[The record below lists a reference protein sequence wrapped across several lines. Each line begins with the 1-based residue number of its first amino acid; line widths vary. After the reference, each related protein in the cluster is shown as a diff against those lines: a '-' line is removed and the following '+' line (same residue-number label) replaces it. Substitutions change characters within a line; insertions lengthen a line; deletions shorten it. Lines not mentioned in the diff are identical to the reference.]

1 MNTQPFPHSVIRGDA
16 DEKTGVIMM
25 SESSAGKFKRFFGGF
40 GARDKSRDEQPP
52 ETGPDE
58 QLPATSLDEQMPETS
73 PDKQVSPAQPTAPQA
88 APPEPPPPAIE
99 EDAIPI
105 PLDSPLAEIWK
116 KWGQPGLPALSS
128 LAPAQGGLD
137 IPSKAMK
144 TSAIRILR
152 ELLPLAQRWLT
163 MERVF
168 TQARAAQE
176 AQNRAAAQ
184 AASVKSD
191 ESSPAASRG
200 EAPTPPPSEGEPAA
214 PGGESPASF
223 APDGEAP
230 VPIPVEPPD
239 VDEMAQV
246 ILSEDGM
253 AAWLFLLPP
262 SGKGKRLTVAEG
274 QALLR
279 EAHVTF
285 GVDQRSL
292 FSIFTKKPYFSL
304 CPVARGTL
312 PTEGKDGWTKEH
324 FPRDFSRFTGNEDGG
339 TVDYRAQTCVQVIE
353 KGTVICDIYPPTEG
367 VSGTRVDGVA
377 VPPKAVNPAPVPAG
391 SSTVLSEDGTKLL
404 ADMDGFLDFR
414 DGKFHVKNIL
424 NITSDVD
431 YSTGNIDFRGDV
443 TIQGDVREQFSVK
456 ATGSISISGMVE
468 AASVEA
474 GGDVVISA
482 GVSGNNQ
489 AVIRGKNVRARHL
502 ENCTVYAECL
512 ESDYILTSRI
522 FCSDSVVAA
531 GSRGS
536 IIGGQVVAVNR
547 IKANSIGSQ
556 SGRSTEITL
565 GVQPEIRE
573 ELHTNRKELASLRD
587 KASELLKRAMYLKKR
602 MEEQGHEDRRSAAEI
617 QAAHG
622 SLVQMTEREKSL
634 LARQQELTEALSQ
647 LHRCRLEGG
656 TVYPGVR
663 LTIGSAIRNIETV
676 AHNCTAVFD
685 TEEMDIKF
693 L

>member
-1 MNTQPFPHSVIRGDA
+1 
-16 DEKTGVIMM
+16 MM
-25 SESSAGKFKRFFGGF
+25 SESSAGKFKRFFSGF
-40 GARDKSRDEQPP
+40 GARDKRRDGQPP
-52 ETGPDE
+52 ETVPDE
-58 QLPATSLDEQMPETS
+58 QLPEANSIEQTPETS
-73 PDKQVSPAQPTAPQA
+73 PDRQITPAQPEEPQA
-88 APPEPPPPAIE
+88 APSEPSPPSIE

-105 PLDSPLAEIWK
+105 PLDSPLAEVWK
-116 KWGQPGLPALSS
+116 KSDQPGLPALLS
-128 LAPAQGGLD
+128 LAPAQGGMD
-137 IPSKAMK
+137 IPSKVMK

-152 ELLPLAQRWLT
+152 ELLPLAQRWLV

-168 TQARAAQE
+168 IQARAAQE
-176 AQNRAAAQ
+176 AQARAAAQ
-184 AASVKSD
+184 AASAKAEEHSPSASGGEVPA
-191 ESSPAASRG
+191 SS
-200 EAPTPPPSEGEPAA
+200 PSEGA
-214 PGGESPASF
+214 PTAPEKEAPASS
-223 APDGEAP
+223 APNGDAP
-230 VPIPVEPPD
+230 VPVEPPD

-262 SGKGKRLTVAEG
+262 SGKGKRLTVADG

-292 FSIFTKKPYFSL
+292 FTVFTKKPYFIL

-324 FPRDFSRFTGNEDGG
+324 FPRDFSRFTGNEDSG
-339 TVDYRAQTCVQVIE
+339 TVDYRAQSCVQDIE

-367 VSGTRVDGVA
+367 VAGTRVDGVS

-391 SSTVLSEDGTKLL
+391 SSTALSEDGTKLL

-443 TIQGDVREQFSVK
+443 NIQGDVREQFSVK

-556 SGRSTEITL
+556 SGRGTEITL

-573 ELHTNRKELASLRD
+573 ELHSNRKELASLRD

-617 QAAHG
+617 QAAHS
-622 SLVQMTEREKSL
+622 SLVQMTEREKTL

-676 AHNCTAVFD
+676 THNCTAVFD

-693 L
+693 V

>member
-1 MNTQPFPHSVIRGDA
+1 
-16 DEKTGVIMM
+16 M

-40 GARDKSRDEQPP
+40 GTRDKSRVEQPP

-58 QLPATSLDEQMPETS
+58 QLPQMGSDEQTPETH
-73 PDKQVSPAQPTAPQA
+73 PDRQITPEEPAQP
-88 APPEPPPPAIE
+88 AIQE
-99 EDAIPI
+99 NFFPI
-105 PLDSPLAEIWK
+105 PLDSPLAEVWK
-116 KWGQPGLPALSS
+116 KYDQPGLPALSS
-128 LAPAQGGLD
+128 LTSAQGGMD
-137 IPSKAMK
+137 IPPENIKASIIK
-144 TSAIRILR
+144 ILR
-152 ELLPLAQRWLT
+152 DLFPLAQRWLV

-168 TQARAAQE
+168 IQARAAKE
-176 AQNRAAAQ
+176 AQAQATAQ
-184 AASVKSD
+184 AAAGKT
-191 ESSPAASRG
+191 EENSSP
-200 EAPTPPPSEGEPAA
+200 A
-214 PGGESPASF
+214 PGGELPSSSLSDEKTAVPGGDASTPA
-223 APDGEAP
+223 
-230 VPIPVEPPD
+230 EPPD

-246 ILSEDGM
+246 VLSEDGM

-262 SGKGKRLTVAEG
+262 SGNGKHLTVADG

-292 FSIFTKKPYFSL
+292 FSVFTKKPYFRL

-312 PTEGKDGWTKEH
+312 PTQGKDGWTKEH
-324 FPRDFSRFTGNEDGG
+324 FPRDFSRFSGNEDTG
-339 TVDYRAQTCVQVIE
+339 TVDYRAQSCVQVIE
-353 KGTVICDIYPPTEG
+353 KGTAICDIHPPTEG
-367 VSGTRVDGVA
+367 VAGTRVDGVA

-391 SSTVLSEDGTKLL
+391 SNTALSEDGTKLL

-414 DGKFHVKNIL
+414 DGKFHVKNLL

-456 ATGSISISGMVE
+456 ATGSISINGMVE

-556 SGRSTEITL
+556 SGRATEITL

-573 ELHTNRKELASLRD
+573 ELHANRKELATLRD

-602 MEEQGHEDRRSAAEI
+602 MEDQGHEDRRSASEI
-617 QAAHG
+617 QAAHS
-622 SLVQMTEREKSL
+622 SLVQMTEREKNL
-634 LARQQELTEALSQ
+634 LARQQELMEALSH
-647 LHRCRLEGG
+647 LNRCRLEGG

-693 L
+693 V

>member
-1 MNTQPFPHSVIRGDA
+1 MWYNYTEMCDSVTFFFVNMNTPPFPGSSIRGGA
-16 DEKTGVIMM
+16 DEKTGVILM
-25 SESSAGKFKRFFGGF
+25 SESSAGKLKRFFSGF
-40 GARDKSRDEQPP
+40 GARDKSRGEQPP

-58 QLPATSLDEQMPETS
+58 QLPETS
-73 PDKQVSPAQPTAPQA
+73 PDKQIPPVRPEEPEKPQPT
-88 APPEPPPPAIE
+88 IE
-99 EDAIPI
+99 TDVIPI
-105 PLDSPLAEIWK
+105 PLGSPLAEVWK
-116 KWGQPGLPALSS
+116 KCDQPGLPILSS
-128 LAPAQGGLD
+128 LSAEQVGLD
-137 IPSKAMK
+137 ILPGNIKASSPK
-144 TSAIRILR
+144 ILR
-152 ELLPLAQRWLT
+152 ELPPLAQRWLE
-163 MERVF
+163 MEQAFIQARMAQIAQAAQAA
-168 TQARAAQE
+168 QARAAEQ
-176 AQNRAAAQ
+176 ADAQ
-184 AASVKSD
+184 AEGK
-191 ESSPAASRG
+191 
-200 EAPTPPPSEGEPAA
+200 PSA
-214 PGGESPASF
+214 
-223 APDGEAP
+223 APDGEVPASSSSAAP
-230 VPIPVEPPD
+230 VEDAPIPDAPPD
-239 VDEMAQV
+239 VDEMAQI

-253 AAWLFLLPP
+253 TAWLFLLPP
-262 SGKGKRLTVAEG
+262 SGKGKRLTVADG
-274 QALLR
+274 QTLLR

-285 GVDQRSL
+285 GADQRAL
-292 FSIFTKKPYFSL
+292 FLVFTTKPYFRL

-312 PTEGKDGWTKEH
+312 PTEGQDGWITEH
-324 FPRDFSRFTGNEDGG
+324 FPRDFSRFAGNEDGG
-339 TVDYRAQTCVQVIE
+339 TVDYRAQACVQVIE
-353 KGTVICDIYPPTEG
+353 KGTAICDIHPPTEG
-367 VSGTRVDGVA
+367 VAGTRVDGAA
-377 VPPKAVNPAPVPAG
+377 VPAKAVNPATVPAG
-391 SSTVLSEDGTKLL
+391 SSTALSEDGTKLL

-414 DGKFHVKNIL
+414 DGAFHVKNIL

-443 TIQGDVREQFSVK
+443 IIRGDVREQFSVK
-456 ATGSISISGMVE
+456 ATGNISINGMVE

-502 ENCTVYAECL
+502 ENCTVYAECV

-522 FCSDSVVAA
+522 FSSDSVVAA

-573 ELHTNRKELASLRD
+573 ELHANRKELAALRD

-602 MEEQGHEDRRSAAEI
+602 MEEQGHEDRRSATEI

-622 SLVQMTEREKSL
+622 NLVQMTEREKTL

-693 L
+693 V

>member
-1 MNTQPFPHSVIRGDA
+1 
-16 DEKTGVIMM
+16 M
-25 SESSAGKFKRFFGGF
+25 SESSAGKFKRFFGGY
-40 GARDKSRDEQPP
+40 GTRDKSRDEQPL
-52 ETGPDE
+52 ETAPDE
-58 QLPATSLDEQMPETS
+58 QLPESGPGEQMPETNS
-73 PDKQVSPAQPTAPQA
+73 DKQITPAQPEEPQA
-88 APPEPPPPAIE
+88 SSSGQSPPAIE
-99 EDAIPI
+99 ADAIPI
-105 PLDSPLAEIWK
+105 PLDSPLAEVWK
-116 KWGQPGLPALSS
+116 KCDHPGLPALSS
-128 LAPAQGGLD
+128 LTPAQGGMD
-137 IPSKAMK
+137 IPPEKMKA
-144 TSAIRILR
+144 SVIRILR
-152 ELLPLAQRWLT
+152 ELIPLAQRWLV

-168 TQARAAQE
+168 IQQARAAQE
-176 AQNRAAAQ
+176 AQARAAAQ
-184 AASVKSD
+184 AASGKS
-191 ESSPAASRG
+191 EENSLPAPSGELPASSPLDD
-200 EAPTPPPSEGEPAA
+200 EPAVRR
-214 PGGESPASF
+214 E
-223 APDGEAP
+223 EAP
-230 VPIPVEPPD
+230 VPAAPPD

-262 SGKGKRLTVAEG
+262 SGNGKRLTVADG
-274 QALLR
+274 QSLLR
-279 EAHVTF
+279 AAHVTF

-292 FSIFTKKPYFSL
+292 FSIFTKKPYFRL
-304 CPVARGTL
+304 CPVARGTP

-324 FPRDFSRFTGNEDGG
+324 FSRDFSRFAGNEDGG
-339 TVDYRAQTCVQVIE
+339 TVDYRALACVQVIE

-367 VSGTRVDGVA
+367 VAGTRVDGVA
-377 VPPKAVNPAPVPAG
+377 APPKAVNPATVPAG
-391 SSTVLSEDGTKLL
+391 SSTALSEDGTKLL

-456 ATGSISISGMVE
+456 ATGNIAINGMVE

-482 GVSGNNQ
+482 GVSGNSQ
-489 AVIRGKNVRARHL
+489 AVIRGKHVRARHL

-522 FCSDSVVAA
+522 FCSDSVVAS

-556 SGRSTEITL
+556 SGRATEITL

-573 ELHTNRKELASLRD
+573 ELHTNQKELASLRD

-602 MEEQGHEDRRSAAEI
+602 MEEQGQEDRRSAAEI

-622 SLVQMTEREKSL
+622 SLVQMTEREKKL
-634 LARQQELTEALSQ
+634 LARQQELMEALSR
-647 LHRCRLEGG
+647 LHQCRLEGG

-663 LTIGSAIRNIETV
+663 LTIGSAIRNIETI

-693 L
+693 V